1 MPSRKSIF
9 TGAVLVVSFA
19 CLTFAQ
25 SIPKAGADF
34 TSATDNGAWTWYG
47 NPVAVY
53 HEGTYKKTYMGWIS
67 NTGVVSVATY
77 DHSAGTMATH
87 VMGSMA
93 ADDHSHPSLLIRPD
107 GRLMV
112 FFSGHDGATMNLYI
126 ATHPEDI
133 SAFDSLIKVAPGVTY
148 CYPNPMWLS
157 DEGDSGRIYLFYRSL
172 GLKPC
177 FSTSDDWGKTWTP
190 TKNYYTNPDS
200 TPKSY
205 ANYCC
210 NGKDEIDIVIEKGHR
225 AGYWPL
231 YYLKYKNGAF
241 WKVNGTKLATMDQ
254 LPVIN
259 TVLDTVMDPQAAGCH
274 GSAWDIAL
282 DNSGLPVIAYDQFKD
297 ANNHVYYYVRWTGTT
312 WFKKALVNSG
322 ADMGAEDG
330 FAGGITLDHENTG
343 NIYMSRQING
353 LHEID
358 RWTTPDGG
366 TNWDSTAITRG
377 SANKNTRPIVPR
389 YHIPYD
395 KIDVV
400 WMYGSYSAFTGT
412 GYNTAVKMY
421 PYNEPV
427 GLRPSEKSSFV
438 AHGAGITVQS
448 SGISCYLVN
457 PGASSL
463 AMYSLNGKL
472 VANVSSMVRSMSA
485 GRVFVPFS
493 KIRCACGA
501 YLLEFNDGNS
511 RTMKYITVSRQ

>member
-1 MPSRKSIF
+1 
-9 TGAVLVVSFA
+9 
-19 CLTFAQ
+19 
-25 SIPKAGADF
+25 
-34 TSATDNGAWTWYG
+34 
-47 NPVAVY
+47 
-53 HEGTYKKTYMGWIS
+53 
-67 NTGVVSVATY
+67 
-77 DHSAGTMATH
+77 
-87 VMGSMA
+87 
-93 ADDHSHPSLLIRPD
+93 
-107 GRLMV
+107 
-112 FFSGHDGATMNLYI
+112 
-126 ATHPEDI
+126 
-133 SAFDSLIKVAPGVTY
+133 
-148 CYPNPMWLS
+148 
-157 DEGDSGRIYLFYRSL
+157 
-172 GLKPC
+172 
-177 FSTSDDWGKTWTP
+177 
-190 TKNYYTNPDS
+190 
-200 TPKSY
+200 
-205 ANYCC
+205 
-210 NGKDEIDIVIEKGHR
+210 
-225 AGYWPL
+225 
-231 YYLKYKNGAF
+231 
-241 WKVNGTKLATMDQ
+241 
-254 LPVIN
+254 
-259 TVLDTVMDPQAAGCH
+259 MDPQAAGCH

-297 ANNHVYYYVRWTGTT
+297 ANNHVYYYIRWTGTS